1 MNISHFCI
9 DRPIFASV
17 ISIIITLGGAL
28 TMLSLPIAQYPDI
41 TPPQITVTAT
51 YPGADANVV
60 ANNVAAPIEQQVN
73 GADNMIYMSSAS
85 SSTGNL
91 TINAYFEIGTN
102 PELAQVDVQNRVNLA
117 LPQLPQSV
125 QAQGVSVQ
133 KKSSAFMMVIAIYS
147 PTERYDGT
155 YIANYANIYVLDA
168 LKRISG
174 ANQSSI
180 FGTPDYAMRI
190 WLRPDRMAQLG
201 ITASDVQTAVANQN
215 QQYAVGRLGQSPTG
229 GPVEQSFAVTTTGRL
244 TEPAEFENIII
255 RAESGGAA
263 IVRLKDI
270 GRAELGQKDY
280 SIRSRFQGKPATVI
294 AVYQQPGANALD
306 VSKQVRATLAEMKK
320 SFPEGIDYK
329 IAMDTTEFTRASIT
343 DVVHTFFEAVVLVVI
358 VVFVFLQSL
367 RATLIPVLAV
377 PVSIVGTFMGM
388 AALGFS
394 INMLTLFG
402 MVLAIGI
409 VVDDAIVVIEN
420 VERNMTV
427 HKLDPKTAAKK
438 AMDEVAGPVVAIVLV
453 LCAVFVPVAFLGGI
467 TGQMYKQF
475 AITIAISVVISGIV
489 ALTLSPALASLL
501 LKPGHH
507 EKRGFFRWFDN
518 QFARMTAGYTRAVR
532 LVIKR
537 FAVGLLLF
545 VGMIVLAVFMMR
557 SVPTAFLPPED
568 QGYLL
573 GAVIMPDAASLDRTG
588 DVSDRVTEYFMK
600 QPAVDSITTVDGY
613 SLLDSQNKNNSSTFF
628 VGFKS
633 FEDRY
638 SSANIRTQNARAVIV
653 DAYKTLS
660 QVKQGIILPLNP
672 PAIPGLG
679 TTGGTEVW
687 IQSKGDAT
695 VAQYAAVV
703 EEYVEKAKKRPELTG
718 VTSTFNAS
726 SQQMLVNVDRDK
738 AETLGVPVEAV
749 YSAMQTMFGSLYVS
763 QFNRNSRL
771 WQVILQAEPTYR
783 LKPEDLTQV
792 FVRSKTNSM
801 VPLKS
806 VVTYKYVTGPD
817 LVTRFNNY
825 PAVKVTTNAAP
836 GYSSGQVITALEEI
850 GAQMPDGYSLAWSG
864 EAFEAKQSGGTSGLV
879 FVFGLVMVF
888 LILAAQYEKWNLPF
902 GVLMA
907 VPFAIFG
914 ALVAIMLRGLNNDVY
929 FQIGLTMLVALA
941 AKNAILIFEFA
952 VLNRE
957 SGESIYDAAM
967 TAAEERLR
975 PIVMTSLA
983 FILGCV
989 PLAIATGASAN
1000 SRHSIGT
1007 GVIGGMLGATA
1018 IAVFF
1023 IPMFFYVLE
1032 TMSDKRRGKKAPGA
1046 AGGAAGGGPDGGAP
1060 GPQAPGTPG
1069 GGATVATHEASGST
1083 AAAPAN
1089 PGATLAASSG
1099 APTAPSAH
1107 REGD

>member
-1 MNISHFCI
+1 MNISRYCI

-17 ISIIITLGGAL
+17 ISIVITLGGAL
-28 TMLSLPIAQYPDI
+28 AMFSLPVAQYPDI
-41 TPPQITVTAT
+41 TPPQITVSAT
-51 YPGADANVV
+51 YPGASAEVV

-73 GADNMIYMSSAS
+73 GADNMIYMNSSS
-85 SSTGNL
+85 SSTGSMTLNV
-91 TINAYFEIGTN
+91 YFQIGTN

-125 QAQGVSVQ
+125 QAQGIQVQ
-133 KKSSAFMMVIAIYS
+133 KKSQAFMMVIAIYS
-147 PTERYDGT
+147 PTNRYDST
-155 YIANYANIYVLDA
+155 YIANFTNIYVLDA
-168 LKRISG
+168 IKRIPG

-180 FGTPDYAMRI
+180 FGNPDYAMRI
-190 WLRPDRMAQLG
+190 WLKPDRMAQLG
-201 ITASDVQTAVANQN
+201 VTAADVQRVVANQN
-215 QQYAVGRLGQSPTG
+215 QQFAVGSIGQSPTSG
-229 GPVEQSFAVTTTGRL
+229 EVQQSFAVTTTGRL
-244 TEPAEFENIII
+244 AEPSQFDNIIV
-255 RAESGGAA
+255 RAANGGAA

-280 SIRSRFQGKPATVI
+280 SIRSRFQGKPATVL

-306 VSKQVRATLAEMKK
+306 VAKQVRTTLAELKK
-320 SFPEGIDYK
+320 SFPEGMTYE
-329 IAMDTTEFTRASIT
+329 IAMDTTEFTRASIS
-343 DVVHTFFEAVVLVVI
+343 DVIHTFFEALVLVVI

-367 RATLIPVLAV
+367 RATLIPIIAV
-377 PVSIVGTFMGM
+377 PVSIVGTCMFMLL
-388 AALGFS
+388 LGFS

-427 HKLDPKTAAKK
+427 YKLSPKEASKK

-475 AITIAISVVISGIV
+475 AITIAISVVLSGIV
-489 ALTLSPALASLL
+489 ALTLSPALAALL
-501 LKPGHH
+501 LKSTHH
-507 EKRGFFRWFDN
+507 EKKGFFRWFDN
-518 QFARMTAGYTRAVR
+518 QFARMTSGYTRAVK
-532 LVIKR
+532 LIIKR
-537 FAVGLLLF
+537 FVMGLVF
-545 VGMIVLAVFMMR
+545 FAAMIALAVLMVR
-557 SVPTAFLPPED
+557 SIPSAFLPPED

-588 DVSDRVTEYFMK
+588 QVSQVITDYFMK
-600 QPAVDSITTVDGY
+600 QEAVGSITTVDGF
-613 SLLDSQNKNNSSTFF
+613 SLLDNQNKNNAGTFF
-628 VGFKS
+628 VGLKS
-633 FEDRY
+633 FDERY
-638 SSANIRTQNARAVIV
+638 TRANRATQNARQVLL
-653 DAYKTLS
+653 DAYRHFANV
-660 QVKQGIILPLNP
+660 QEGIILPVNP
-672 PAIPGLG
+672 PSIPGLG

-695 VAQYAAVV
+695 ITQLAGVADQFVQ
-703 EEYVEKAKKRPELTG
+703 KARARKELTG
-718 VTSTFNAS
+718 VTMTFNAAS
-726 SQQMLVNVDRDK
+726 RQLLVNVDRDK
-738 AETLGVPVEAV
+738 SETLGVPVEDV

-763 QFNRNSRL
+763 QFNRSSRL
-771 WQVILQAEPTYR
+771 WQVILQAEPRYR
-783 LKPEDLTQV
+783 LKPTDLDQI
-792 FVRSKTNSM
+792 FVRSTNGTM
-801 VPLKS
+801 VPIKS
-806 VVTYKYVTGPD
+806 VASYRFTTGPD
-817 LVTRFNNY
+817 LVTRFNNF
-825 PAVKVTTNAAP
+825 PAIKVTANAAP
-836 GYSSGQVITALEEI
+836 GYSSGQVISTLEQI
-850 GAQMPDGYSLAWSG
+850 AAQMPEGYDVAWSG
-864 EAFEAKQSGGTSGLV
+864 EAFEERQSGGTSGLV

-888 LILAAQYEKWNLPF
+888 LILAAQYEKWSLPV

-907 VPFAIFG
+907 VPFALFG
-914 ALVAIMLRGLNNDVY
+914 ALLAIMLRGLSNDVY

-957 SGESIYDAAM
+957 TGASVFDATM

-1023 IPMFFYVLE
+1023 IPMFYYLLE
-1032 TMSDKRRGKKAPGA
+1032 SMSSRSKGGKKPTPGVEPSGGAGREPSAVPGPGA
-1046 AGGAAGGGPDGGAP
+1046 
-1060 GPQAPGTPG
+1060 
-1069 GGATVATHEASGST
+1069 
-1083 AAAPAN
+1083 
-1089 PGATLAASSG
+1089 SSE
-1099 APTAPSAH
+1099 APSAPQAG
-1107 REGD
+1107 E

>member
-17 ISIIITLGGAL
+17 ISIVITLGGAL
-28 TMLSLPIAQYPDI
+28 AMLALPTAQYPDI
-41 TPPQITVTAT
+41 TPPQITISAT
-51 YPGADANVV
+51 YPGASADVV

-73 GADNMIYMSSAS
+73 GADNMIYMSSSS

-91 TINAYFEIGTN
+91 TINAYFQIGTN

-125 QAQGVSVQ
+125 TAQGVQVQ
-133 KKSSAFMMVIAIYS
+133 KKSQAFMMVIAIYS
-147 PTERYDGT
+147 PDERYDAT
-155 YIANYANIYVLDA
+155 YIANYANVYVLDA
-168 LKRISG
+168 LKRIPG

-190 WLRPDRMAQLG
+190 WLKPDRMAQLG
-201 ITASDVQTAVANQN
+201 ITAADVQRAVANQN
-215 QQYAVGRLGQSPTG
+215 QQFAVGRLGQSPTG
-229 GPVEQSFAVTTTGRL
+229 APVEQSFAVTTTGRL

-255 RAESGGAA
+255 RAQSGGAA
-263 IVRLKDI
+263 IVRLKDV

-280 SIRSRFQGKPATVI
+280 SIRSRFQGKSATVL

-306 VSKQVRATLAEMKK
+306 VAKQVRASLAEMKK
-320 SFPEGIDYK
+320 TFPQGIEYE
-329 IAMDTTEFTRASIT
+329 IAMDTTEFTRASIS

-367 RATLIPVLAV
+367 RATLIPVIAV

-388 AALGFS
+388 EALGFS

-453 LCAVFVPVAFLGGI
+453 LCAVFVPVAFLSGI

-489 ALTLSPALASLL
+489 ALTLSPALAALL

-507 EKRGFFRWFDN
+507 EKKGFFRWFDA
-518 QFARMTAGYTRAVR
+518 QFLRMTHGYTSVVR
-532 LVIKR
+532 LIIKR
-537 FAVGLLLF
+537 FAIALLLF
-545 VGMIVLAVFMMR
+545 IGMIALAVVMMR
-557 SVPTAFLPPED
+557 DIPTAFLPPED

-588 DVSDRVTEYFMK
+588 AVSDRVTEYFMK
-600 QPAVDSITTVDGY
+600 QPAVGSITTVDGF
-613 SLLDSQNKNNSSTFF
+613 SILDSQNKNNSSTFF

-633 FEDRY
+633 FEERY
-638 SSANIRTQNARAVIV
+638 KSANIRTQNARAVLV
-653 DAYKTLS
+653 DAYKHLS
-660 QVKQGIILPLNP
+660 QIREGIVVPLNP
-672 PAIPGLG
+672 PSIPGLG
-679 TTGGTEVW
+679 TTGGTEMW

-695 VAQYAAVV
+695 IGQFAGVVDDFVA
-703 EEYVEKAKKRPELTG
+703 KAKARPELTG

-726 SQQMLVNVDRDK
+726 SQQMLANVDRDK
-738 AETLGVPVEAV
+738 AETLGVPVEDV

-763 QFNRNSRL
+763 QFNRSSRL
-771 WQVILQAEPTYR
+771 WQVILQAEPQYR
-783 LKPEDLTQV
+783 LKPDDLTQI
-792 FVRSKTNSM
+792 FVKSKSGEM

-806 VVTYKYVTGPD
+806 MVTTRYVTGPD
-817 LVTRFNNY
+817 LITRFNNF
-825 PAVKVTTNAAP
+825 PAVKITANAAP
-836 GYSSGQVITALEEI
+836 GYASGQVIDALEDIARGLPSDYGI
-850 GAQMPDGYSLAWSG
+850 GWSG
-864 EAFEAKQSGGTSGLV
+864 EAYEAKQSGSSSALV
-879 FVFGLVMVF
+879 FVFGLIMVF
-888 LILAAQYEKWNLPF
+888 LILAAQYEKWSLPF

-914 ALVAIMLRGLNNDVY
+914 ALLAILLRGLNNDVY

-957 SGESIYDAAM
+957 AGASVYDAAM

-1007 GVIGGMLGATA
+1007 GVIGGMLGATV

-1023 IPMFFYVLE
+1023 IPMFFWGLE
-1032 TMSDKRRGKKAPGA
+1032 TMSSRSKKKKGDEAP
-1046 AGGAAGGGPDGGAP
+1046 
-1060 GPQAPGTPG
+1060 T
-1069 GGATVATHEASGST
+1069 ATDAKPSQNASGSGS
-1083 AAAPAN
+1083 N
-1089 PGATLAASSG
+1089 AS
-1099 APTAPSAH
+1099 PSAPDK
-1107 REGD
+1107 GD

>member
-17 ISIIITLGGAL
+17 ISIVITLGGTLA
-28 TMLSLPIAQYPDI
+28 MVSLPIAQYPDI
-41 TPPQITVTAT
+41 TPPQITISAT
-51 YPGADANVV
+51 YPGASADVV

-73 GADNMIYMSSAS
+73 GADNMIYMNSSS
-85 SSTGNL
+85 SSTGVYTL
-91 TINAYFEIGTN
+91 NAYFQIGTN

-117 LPQLPQSV
+117 LPQLPSSV
-125 QAQGVSVQ
+125 QSQGIQVQ

-147 PTERYDGT
+147 PSDRYDAT

-168 LKRISG
+168 LKRIPG
-174 ANQSSI
+174 ANQSAI

-190 WLRPDRMAQLG
+190 WLKPDRMAQLG
-201 ITASDVQTAVANQN
+201 VTAADVQRAVANQN
-215 QQYAVGRLGQSPTG
+215 QQFAVGRIGQSPTG
-229 GPVEQSFAVTTTGRL
+229 VPVEQSFAVTTTGRL
-244 TEPAEFENIII
+244 TSPAEFENIII
-255 RAESGGAA
+255 RAANGDAA

-306 VSKQVRATLAEMKK
+306 VSKQVHAALTEMKK
-320 SFPEGIDYK
+320 QFPQGMDYD
-329 IAMDTTEFTRASIT
+329 IAMDTTDFTRASIS
-343 DVVHTFFEAVVLVVI
+343 DVIHTFFEALILVVI
-358 VVFVFLQSL
+358 VVFVFLQSM

-388 AALGFS
+388 LALGFS

-420 VERNMTV
+420 VERNMNV
-427 HKLDPKTAAKK
+427 HKLSPKEAATR
-438 AMDEVAGPVVAIVLV
+438 AMDEVSGPVVAIVLV

-467 TGQMYKQF
+467 TGQLYKQF
-475 AITIAISVVISGIV
+475 AITIAISVVLSGIV
-489 ALTLSPALASLL
+489 ALTLSPALAALL

-518 QFARMTAGYTRAVR
+518 AFARMTVSYSNIVK

-537 FAVGLLLF
+537 FGVALCLL
-545 VGMIVLAVFMMR
+545 VGMIALAVVMMKTI
-557 SVPTAFLPPED
+557 PTSFLPPED

-588 DVSDRVTEYFMK
+588 DVSQKVTDYFMK
-600 QPAVDSITTVDGY
+600 QPAVSTVTTVDGY
-613 SLLDSQNKNNSSTFF
+613 SLLDSQNKNNAGTFF
-628 VGFKS
+628 IGFKS
-633 FEDRY
+633 FDERY
-638 SSANIRTQNARAVIV
+638 KFANIRTQNARAVIV
-653 DAYKTLS
+653 DAYETLS
-660 QVKQGIILPLNP
+660 KVKEGIILPVNP
-672 PAIPGLG
+672 PSIPGLG

-687 IQSKGDAT
+687 VQAQGDAT
-695 VAQYAAVV
+695 IPQLAQVVQDFVA
-703 EEYVEKAKKRPELTG
+703 KAKERPELG
-718 VTSTFNAS
+718 RVTSTFNAS
-726 SQQMLVNVDRDK
+726 AQQLLVDVDRDK
-738 AETLGVPVEAV
+738 SETLGVPIEEV

-763 QFNRNSRL
+763 QFNRSSRL
-771 WQVILQAEPTYR
+771 WQVILQAEPSYR
-783 LKPEDLTQV
+783 LSPLDLDQIY
-792 FVRSKTNSM
+792 VRSKSDNM
-801 VPLKS
+801 VPLKA
-806 VVTYKYVTGPD
+806 VVTSKYVTGPD
-817 LVTRFNNY
+817 LVTRFNNF
-825 PAVKVTTNAAP
+825 PAVKLTVNAAP
-836 GYSSGQVITALEEI
+836 GRSSGEVI
-850 GAQMPDGYSLAWSG
+850 GAIEEVGSQVLPPGYNLGWSG
-864 EAFEAKQSGGTSGLV
+864 EAYEARQSGGTSGLV
-879 FVFGLVMVF
+879 FVFGLIMVF
-888 LILAAQYEKWNLPF
+888 LILAAQYEKWSLPF

-907 VPFAIFG
+907 VPFALFG
-914 ALVAIMLRGLNNDVY
+914 ALLAILLRGLENDVY

-957 SGESIYDAAM
+957 SGESVYDAAIS
-967 TAAEERLR
+967 AASERLR

-989 PLAIATGASAN
+989 PLAIALGASAN

-1007 GVIGGMLGATA
+1007 GVIGGMLGATV

-1032 TMSDKRRGKKAPGA
+1032 TMSEKSGGKKT
-1046 AGGAAGGGPDGGAP
+1046 P
-1060 GPQAPGTPG
+1060 GPTDEPPPHDLGAGPGCPS
-1069 GGATVATHEASGST
+1069 VK
-1083 AAAPAN
+1083 P
-1089 PGATLAASSG
+1089 LAR
-1099 APTAPSAH
+1099 
-1107 REGD
+1107 REDV